1 MKMQKVL
8 ILGGSKFIGKAIVD
22 VLKDKYQIFLLN
34 RGSNP
39 IHKTFQITANRENKL
54 DILKDYYFD
63 FVIDISG
70 MNRHHLLNTLPYI
83 NTKKYLFISSS
94 AVYDIDNR
102 KAPFNENDEQNIN
115 SIWTT
120 YGYDKIEA
128 EKLLIQSKI
137 PYIIIRPPYI
147 YGDNNYVA
155 REGLIIN
162 ELEKNH
168 PIFIPKANNK
178 IQFIYVYDLAKI
190 IFDLMENSCVNEIF
204 NVGNDIFTFEDWVKK
219 IGEAINIKPQII
231 KIDDENPRSFF
242 PFYPYDNYLN
252 TEKINKISNH
262 HTDFIAGIN
271 GYIKS
276 NTTPIIKESVKE
288 KINSLILLFSSN
300 K

>member
-1 MKMQKVL
+1 MKKVL
-8 ILGGSKFIGKAIVD
+8 ILGGTKFIGKAVID
-22 VLKDKYQIFLLN
+22 VLKDKYQVYILN
-34 RGSNP
+34 RGNNP
-39 IHKTFQITANRENKL
+39 IPKTFQITADRENKL
-54 DILKDYYFD
+54 DLLKNYCFD

-70 MNRHHLLNTLPYI
+70 MNRNHLLNTLPYI

-94 AVYDIDNR
+94 AVYDINNV
-102 KAPFNENDEQNIN
+102 KAPFKENDEQNIN
-115 SIWTT
+115 SIWTS

-137 PYIIIRPPYI
+137 PYIIIRPPYV

-168 PIFIPKANNK
+168 PIFIPKTNNK

-190 IFDLMENSCVNEIF
+190 ILDLLENSCVNEIF
-204 NVGNDIFTFEDWVKK
+204 NVGNDIFTFENWVKK
-219 IGEAINIKPQII
+219 IGEAVNIEPRII

-252 TEKINKISNH
+252 TEKIKKICNH
-262 HTDFIAGIN
+262 HTDFILGIN

-276 NTTPIIKESVKE
+276 NPSLIIKESVKE
-288 KINSLILLFSSN
+288 KINSLICLFSSN

>member
-22 VLKDKYQIFLLN
+22 VLKDKYKIFLLN
-34 RGSNP
+34 RGSTP
-39 IHKTFQITANRENKL
+39 IPKTFQITANRENKL

-70 MNRHHLLNTLPYI
+70 MNRHLLNTLPYI
-83 NTKKYLFISSS
+83 NSEKYLFISSS

-219 IGEAINIKPQII
+219 IGEAINIKPKII

-242 PFYPYDNYLN
+242 PFYPYDNCLN
-252 TEKINKISNH
+252 TEKIKKISNH
-262 HTDFIAGIN
+262 HTDFITGIN